1 MGAIFVI
8 FLIILGCLF
17 VATLLV
23 VMTFTGVDIRRL
35 GITLLQEFGAKADRN
50 YEVVRD
56 TNEIA
61 KRLEL
66 KVDAIEERIVTPDPD
81 L

>member
-1 MGAIFVI
+1 MATALVI
-8 FLIILGCLF
+8 FLIILSCLF
-17 VATLLV
+17 VATCLV
-23 VMTFTGVDIRRL
+23 VLTFTGVDIRRL
-35 GITLLQEFGAKADRN
+35 GNTLLSEFGSKADRN
-50 YEVVRD
+50 YEVVKS
-56 TNEIA
+56 TNDIA

>member
-17 VATLLV
+17 VATCLV
-23 VMTFTGVDIRRL
+23 VLTFTGVDIRRL
-35 GITLLQEFGAKADRN
+35 GGTLLSEFGDKADRN
-50 YEVVRD
+50 YAVMKD
-56 TNEIA
+56 TNDIA